1 MKRKFSE
8 SKSDGGSFKRS
19 KPTAR
24 SRSRGRRSKT
34 TNVVLSRGPIA
45 PRTIVRLKYH
55 EDWSSPGTTYDYVW
69 NLNSIFDPNRTGT
82 GHQPYGHDQYLTF
95 YNRYR
100 VYRVS
105 FTLCVSA
112 LSANEN
118 YKLSIGASNDVN
130 TYSNPSL
137 AAESP
142 SFFTRIVSNA
152 TPIIIRG
159 NYYLP
164 AVTGVTTTQ
173 YKTDDRFQSQFGAS
187 PTELIVMH
195 IVSSAVGTDAAPD
208 IGKLAYSLNLVYHC
222 ELFDPNT
229 LGQS

>member
-1 MKRKFSE
+1 MPKRKFSN
-8 SKSDGGSFKRS
+8 GSTRARKRA
-19 KPTAR
+19 KPTAKIR
-24 SRSRGRRSKT
+24 SIRSKT

-45 PRTIVRLKYH
+45 PRTIVKLKYH
-55 EDWSSPGTTYDYVW
+55 EDWVSPGTVYDHVW

-100 VYRVS
+100 VFAVS
-105 FTLCVSA
+105 YNLSISA
-112 LSANEN
+112 LGADEN
-118 YKLSIGASNDVN
+118 YKVSVGPSNDAS
-130 TYSNPSL
+130 TYTNPSL
-137 AAESP
+137 AAETP
-142 SFFTRIVSNA
+142 GFYTRVVSNA
-152 TPIIIRG
+152 QPIIMKG
-159 NYYLP
+159 KYSLP
-164 AVTGVTTTQ
+164 NITGVTKTQ

-195 IVSSAVGTDAAPD
+195 VVASSIGSDAAPAAN
-208 IGKLAYSLNLVYHC
+208 KLGYSLNLVYHC